1 MSEVKTILVT
11 GGLGYIGSHTVI
23 ELYNKDY
30 LKENKIKNKYEVVIV
45 DDCSTCSEKVLNVL
59 ENMVGKK
66 IPFYKVSIV
75 NKKLLEEP
83 FQKHKI
89 YAIIHFAG
97 KKAVGESVEKPL
109 LYYENNFVG
118 TLNLIELCLKYKV
131 NNFIFSSSCTVYG
144 NRDDRP
150 KEDDIMLFP
159 INPYGR
165 SKLFIEHMLKDTAKA
180 EKDFKVALLRYCNPV
195 AAHPSGK
202 IGEDPFL
209 KPTNLFPVIQNLI
222 RGTLK
227 EMKIYGKDYPTRDGT
242 CIRDYIHVTDI
253 AQGHII
259 ALNIFENENT
269 KLFNENI
276 VIYNM
281 GTNKGY
287 SVKEVIEM
295 YEKANGIKLNYT
307 YSGRRD
313 GDATIALPDCSKI
326 QKELGWSPKIGLEQM
341 CKDSYNFVKMHPNGL
356 YNE

>member
-11 GGLGYIGSHTVI
+11 GGLGYIGSHTVV

-30 LKENKIKNKYEVVIV
+30 LKQNKMKNKFNVVIV
-45 DDCSTCSEKVLNVL
+45 DDCSTCSEKILPIL
-59 ENMVGKK
+59 ENMVGQK
-66 IPFYKVSIV
+66 IPFYKISIV
-75 NKKLLEEP
+75 NKEALEEP
-83 FQKHKI
+83 FKKHKI

-109 LYYENNFVG
+109 FYYENNFIG
-118 TLNLIELCLKYKV
+118 TFNLIELCLKYNV

-150 KEDDIMLFP
+150 KEDDKMLFP

-180 EKDFKVALLRYCNPV
+180 EKNFKIALLRYCNPV

-209 KPTNLFPVIQNLI
+209 KPSNLFPIIQNLV
-222 RGTLK
+222 RGTQK
-227 EMKIYGKDYPTRDGT
+227 EMKIFGKDYPTRDGT

-259 ALNIFENENT
+259 VLNAFEKENE
-269 KLFNENI
+269 KLFTENT

-287 SVKEVIEM
+287 SVKEVMEM
-295 YEKANGIKLNYT
+295 YEKANKIKLNYT
-307 YSGRRD
+307 YGDRRS

-326 QKELGWSPKIGLEQM
+326 QKELGWTPKIGLEQM